1 MTADKD
7 PLKFDLIRRPTKRES
22 RIMAAAAAVQQLPA
36 HERNDLSY
44 WPRGLVQCTLP
55 HSNPGNLQAYLRR
68 SGHYFLM
75 IEPGTRLNR
84 KTGAFG
90 SWGYPYGSYPRL
102 CCSYIAREV
111 RRTRNR
117 RVFIGDNL
125 SSFMA
130 DLGLVPTGGRWGTIT
145 NLRKQILSLV
155 NAKIAFGYA
164 GDEEIEAGGHQL
176 FADRWSLWWDT
187 GGGTIEQ
194 GTLFPNYIDI
204 SEKLFEDL
212 ARSFPVDMKILQA
225 LKQSSLALDLYAFA
239 TAKVYGMKS
248 TTAISWKAMH
258 AQFSGDYSSIYD
270 FRKKALKHLRVI
282 RTLYPDFKYTL
293 ERGRI
298 IIWPSRTSVIPMTKR
313 D

>member
-1 MTADKD
+1 M
-7 PLKFDLIRRPTKRES
+7 
-22 RIMAAAAAVQQLPA
+22 
-36 HERNDLSY
+36 
-44 WPRGLVQCTLP
+44 
-55 HSNPGNLQAYLRR
+55 
-68 SGHYFLM
+68 
-75 IEPGTRLNR
+75 
-84 KTGAFG
+84 
-90 SWGYPYGSYPRL
+90 
-102 CCSYIAREV
+102 
-111 RRTRNR
+111 
-117 RVFIGDNL
+117 
-125 SSFMA
+125 
-130 DLGLVPTGGRWGTIT
+130 
-145 NLRKQILSLV
+145 

-164 GDEEIEAGGHQL
+164 GDEEIDAGGHQL

-293 ERGRI
+293 ETRSHHHLAVTNLRYPHDEAGLARLSHQLRFQRLLA
-298 IIWPSRTSVIPMTKR
+298 PGNRLRQS
-313 D
+313 DGA